1 MPQLKPIISKTL
13 FAILFVLAISL
24 CFSPAIHVVSAQEQ
38 GVSGDQASTFEELKQ
53 WLDAH
58 MSTGGTVTLTDDI
71 IIPEGETYSYMN
83 SRYSKQ
89 IHIDAGD
96 HTIYVQGHLELWPYL
111 SITGTGGTEGIFHI
125 LSGGRLDM
133 TAISV
138 SASTPDAIA
147 IVQNPG
153 AILIRSDMGFGDFP
167 PFSCQG
173 QVITSPDIVAEPYS
187 AYNPNELPVV
197 VVAPG
202 ETFTS
207 SMLPSTVDSDWYD
220 GMSQHSGPLPVIWDA
235 ETFPSTDERTI
246 VSGSYPAGYLPFRD
260 ASITCLVVFTQE
272 NAPVFLNSYASLY
285 SGTTIIQLNSLSPID
300 GEATLEGSY
309 DGENWESIENQ
320 TFEEGQA
327 QWQIFYS
334 QDQTPYRYFSI
345 MQQKSDGSIVYSD
358 TLELTEENTLIASDI
373 GGGRGG
379 ETPPN
384 EGDTQLPPLQEDLP
398 PIQDSTQEEPASSA
412 SSEPIA
418 SPTEPAAPP
427 TEQTVSGGH
436 TTLTP
441 EEPALSTPEV
451 SSSTDSS
458 ASSTEGTEGPLE
470 KDTSTAT
477 AQVPNT
483 PVPQQ
488 ESQALSSTSTAT
500 MPSWLQILI
509 GIAIL
514 LVILVG
520 VLLFALRVSNTR
532 SHRPSSK

>member
-13 FAILFVLAISL
+13 FALLFVLAIFL
-24 CFSPAIHVVSAQEQ
+24 CLTPAVSIAAAQELERPSNQ
-38 GVSGDQASTFEELKQ
+38 VATFEELKQ
-53 WLDAH
+53 WLEAH
-58 MSTGGTVTLTDDI
+58 MSTGGTVSLTDDI
-71 IIPEGETYSYMN
+71 TIPEEETYSYIN
-83 SRYSKQ
+83 SRYGKH
-89 IHIDAGD
+89 IHIDVGD
-96 HTIYVQGHLELWPYL
+96 HTIYVQCHLELWPYL
-111 SITGTGGTEGIFHI
+111 SITGMGGTEGILHV
-125 LSGGRLDM
+125 LPGGRLDM

-138 SASTPDAIA
+138 SASTPDSIA
-147 IVQNPG
+147 IVQKPG

-167 PFSCQG
+167 PFFCQG
-173 QVITSPDIVAEPYS
+173 QIITSQAIVAEPSFIYR
-187 AYNPNELPVV
+187 PEKLPTV

-235 ETFPSTDERTI
+235 ETFPSKKERTI
-246 VSGSYPAGYLPFRD
+246 ISGSYPAGYLPFRD
-260 ASITCLVVFTQE
+260 ASINCLVVFAQE

-285 SGTTIIQLNSLSPID
+285 AGTTIIQLNSLSPIE
-300 GEATLEGSY
+300 GEAALEGSY
-309 DGENWESIENQ
+309 DGETWESIENQ

-327 QWQIFYS
+327 QWQIFYP

-358 TLELTEENTLIASDI
+358 TLELTEENTLVASDI

-384 EGDTQLPPLQEDLP
+384 EGEAQLPPLQEAP
-398 PIQDSTQEEPASSA
+398 PSIQDSTQEEPVPSA

-418 SPTEPAAPP
+418 SPTESTASPK
-427 TEQTVSGGH
+427 EQTLSGGH

-441 EEPALSTPEV
+441 EESALSTPEV
-451 SSSTDSS
+451 SLSPDSS
-458 ASSTEGTEGPLE
+458 ASSAEDIDGQLGKDASSASSLE
-470 KDTSTAT
+470 EPTT
-477 AQVPNT
+477 
-483 PVPQQ
+483 PQQ

-509 GIAIL
+509 GIAFL
-514 LVILVG
+514 LIILVS
-520 VLLFALRVSNTR
+520 VLWFALRVSNTR